1 MSEGG
6 AMAVCYLCAYMRA
19 EVPQRSDPLPG
30 NDWEWTEALGTCGK
44 CSVWACGVHGTRY
57 GSSQSASFE
66 CAICTPAQAVKDAVG
81 IDHNAVAVAAAL
93 RAAPAADSVEARSFQ
108 NVLMRLAEADRREG
122 WIEEFEGQIQFSFD
136 TPHVG
141 LVAGYPPAMA
151 AAVRDAF
158 SGRELSPRPDA
169 GRIVSGAR
177 NLAYQVADLP
187 RGAVRP
193 PLLYV
198 RYPLL
203 IDPVV
208 TFVDFVERTSR
219 G

>member
-1 MSEGG
+1 
-6 AMAVCYLCAYMRA
+6 MAVCYLCAYMRA
-19 EVPQRSDPLPG
+19 EVPQRSDPLQG
-30 NDWEWTEALGTCGK
+30 NDWEWTQALGTCGK

-81 IDHNAVAVAAAL
+81 VDHDAVAVAEAL
-93 RAAPAADSVEARSFQ
+93 RVAPAADSVDARGFQ
-108 NVLMRLAEADRREG
+108 DALMRLVSADRRDG
-122 WIEEFEGQIQFSFD
+122 LIEEFEGQIQFSFD
-136 TPHVG
+136 APRLG

-158 SGRELSPRPDA
+158 SGRELNLRPDA
-169 GRIVSGAR
+169 GQIVSGAR
-177 NLAYQVADLP
+177 NLAYQVADFP
-187 RGAVRP
+187 GGAMSP
-193 PLLYV
+193 SLLYV

-203 IDPVV
+203 VDPLVM
-208 TFVDFVERTSR
+208 FVDFVERRSR